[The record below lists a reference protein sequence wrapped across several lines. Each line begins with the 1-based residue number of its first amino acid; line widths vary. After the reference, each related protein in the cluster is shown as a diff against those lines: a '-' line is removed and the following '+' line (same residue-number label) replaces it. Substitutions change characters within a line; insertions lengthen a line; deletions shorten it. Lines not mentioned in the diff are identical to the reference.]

1 MPIEPADRLKV
12 LPPYLF
18 VEIDRRKREAVDAGR
33 DVIDFGVGD
42 PERPTHDFIIDA
54 AAAALRKPAHH
65 RYPLGIGMA
74 EFRVAVAR
82 FFDQRYGVKLDP
94 KREIGALIG
103 SKEGLGHLTLAIV
116 NPGDFALIPDP
127 AYPVYLSGTY
137 FAGGQPH
144 FMPLLEENDF
154 LPDLDAIPAEVANAA
169 AIMFLNYPNNPTG
182 ATATRAFFERAVD
195 FARRHDLLLVQDAA
209 YCETFYTDPPPSI
222 LQVPGASDVAIELHS
237 LSKTFNMTGWR
248 VGFAVGNSDA
258 LSALAKI
265 KANFDSGVF
274 GAVQEAAIAALD
286 GANRPELRASRDM
299 YRERCGV
306 MAAGLR
312 DMGLRV
318 KEPAATFYIWA
329 GLPDGIDSMTAATR
343 VLDQADVVCVPGVG
357 FGESG
362 EGFIRFAMTV
372 DMERVKE
379 ALRRLQKVKWA

>member
-1 MPIEPADRLKV
+1 M
-12 LPPYLF
+12 
-18 VEIDRRKREAVDAGR
+18 
-33 DVIDFGVGD
+33 
-42 PERPTHDFIIDA
+42 
-54 AAAALRKPAHH
+54 
-65 RYPLGIGMA
+65 
-74 EFRVAVAR
+74 
-82 FFDQRYGVKLDP
+82 
-94 KREIGALIG
+94 IG

-182 ATATRAFFERAVD
+182 ATATRAFFEKAVE
-195 FARRHDLLLVQDAA
+195 FARGHDILLVQDAA
-209 YCETFYTDPPPSI
+209 YCETFYSDPPPSI

-248 VGFAVGNSDA
+248 VGFAVGNADA

-274 GAVQEAAIAALD
+274 GAVQEAAIAAAGWRD
-286 GANRPELRASRDM
+286 SPGIAGVARHVPRTLR
-299 YRERCGV
+299 V

-312 DMGLRV
+312 HGLAR
-318 KEPAATFYIWA
+318 EGA
-329 GLPDGIDSMTAATR
+329 GSDVLHLGGIAGR
-343 VLDQADVVCVPGVG
+343 N
-357 FGESG
+357 
-362 EGFIRFAMTV
+362 
-372 DMERVKE
+372 
-379 ALRRLQKVKWA
+379 